1 MSGSHA
7 TCKCKTDVLNDYR
20 SKIAEYCTSDFSCG
34 CSAACHKQVN
44 FKSYE
49 NNYKHIKKM
58 LSQKEYAAAITA
70 AISAAV
76 VVHIET
82 GKRHVLEGESALP
95 NTHVFQEPPQEKPDD
110 TSQYEAFKDWASVHL
125 IKGLAQDMPTNG
137 AKQITPIDFSL
148 EYGMYKK
155 MVHPDAL
162 ERVPGILRLRP
173 KSSLRSVWGRGAAQ
187 LAFDDALG
195 NGVALVLAGHLV
207 DKRRR
212 IGIGPAPRCAS
223 STEGH

>member
-76 VVHIET
+76 V
-82 GKRHVLEGESALP
+82 
-95 NTHVFQEPPQEKPDD
+95 EKPDD

-155 MVHPDAL
+155 M
-162 ERVPGILRLRP
+162 
-173 KSSLRSVWGRGAAQ
+173 